1 MIHKYLTLHSLLVL
15 IVFWLISTFLFQIAF
30 HIPEVIA
37 NENKVVIIRG
47 QKIMAYNKVIA
58 GFEKG
63 CNGRNIFIEKIY
75 DLKGDVEEGK
85 TVIQSIKAN
94 KQKPDLIFAVG
105 ILAAVLSKIQ
115 FTNIPIIFCMVI
127 NHERFNLQGA
137 NITCISTEV
146 SVEDQFAFLK
156 ELPGTIRNVG
166 VIYDPLKT
174 GNIISK
180 AILVA
185 KKFKFNLIKAEI
197 TSNKEVI
204 SALKKIANEIDVL
217 WIIPDSTVITRSSLS
232 IILETALKHRLPT
245 FCTSGIIVK
254 EGAMTSI
261 SPDYTDIGIKAARI
275 AQTLLNSPTVISLG
289 IKQPDKLKLSLN
301 IQTANKI
308 GIDISSIQSRPNVV
322 LYP

>member
-1 MIHKYLTLHSLLVL
+1 MIHKYLTPHSLLVS
-15 IVFWLISTFLFQIAF
+15 IVFWLILTFLFQIVF

-37 NENKVVIIRG
+37 NENTVIIIRG
-47 QKIMAYNKVIA
+47 QNITAYNKVIA

-75 DLKGDVEEGK
+75 DLKGDVEKGK
-85 TVIQSIKAN
+85 KVIQSIKAN
-94 KQKPDLIFAVG
+94 KEKPDLIFAVG

-115 FTNIPIIFCMVI
+115 FTNIPIIYCMVI
-127 NHERFNLQGA
+127 NHKRFNLQGA

-146 SVEDQFAFLK
+146 PVEDQFAFLK
-156 ELPGTIRNVG
+156 EILGTVRNIG

-174 GNIISK
+174 RNIISK

-197 TSNKEVI
+197 SSNKEVA
-204 SALKKIANEIDVL
+204 SALKEITNEIDVL
-217 WIIPDSTVITRSSLS
+217 WIIPDSTVITRSSLGV
-232 IILETALKHRLPT
+232 ILETALKHRLPT

-261 SPDYTDIGIKAARI
+261 SPDYTDIGIKAARMT
-275 AQTLLNSPTVISLG
+275 QTLLNSPTVISLG

-301 IQTANKI
+301 IQTVNKI
-308 GIDISSIQSRPNVV
+308 GIDISSIQPRPNLV